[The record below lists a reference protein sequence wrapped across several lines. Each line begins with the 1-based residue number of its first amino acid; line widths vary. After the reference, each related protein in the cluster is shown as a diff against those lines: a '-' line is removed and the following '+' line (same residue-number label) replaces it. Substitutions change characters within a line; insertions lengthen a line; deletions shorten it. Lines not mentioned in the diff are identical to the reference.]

1 MGKQGKIR
9 RKRRRHFDAC
19 SFSRL
24 AHDLKLG
31 RDGRGSLAHAA
42 RSKPKQ
48 VAALNKTAAVVFN
61 GETHKAN
68 VVGKGDVQMARF
80 RVTNSVGDGLL
91 PDP

>member
-1 MGKQGKIR
+1 MPR
-9 RKRRRHFDAC
+9 N
-19 SFSRL
+19 
-24 AHDLKLG
+24 
-31 RDGRGSLAHAA
+31 
-42 RSKPKQ
+42 PTKQ